1 MIDDQVDTEEIAEN
15 RRLRQAAQD
24 ATDDGM
30 PPAPDAKSVASVQIH
45 YKAPRR
51 WAERAMQ
58 WKEAIGRAHT

>member
-15 RRLRQAAQD
+15 RRLRQAGLE

-30 PPAPDAKSVASVQIH
+30 PPAPEAKSVTSVQIR

-51 WAERAMQ
+51 WAMRAMQ
-58 WKEAIGRAHT
+58 WKEAIGRTHS